1 LTHAARRFAARWYRL
16 GREDDNENEDTRTMR
31 RRGDAKR
38 RARGELGTRW
48 QRAVPI
54 ALASVAC
61 NAGTATEPPAR
72 SVLPSASTA
81 PVAAA
86 GVPARDTSGVT
97 LRPGATSSRPVAA
110 RPLADAVPAAVP
122 SSDAQEPPKNKKSCN
137 VALVGDSL
145 TDERSHGGGYVRYLA
160 ERCPASRFEN
170 FARGGAMVN
179 QMRRWFEER
188 VVPAPRGTYTH
199 VMVFGGVNDLY
210 SDETAGRTTAKIEA
224 DLAAIYAEAK
234 AGGARVVA
242 LTVAPWGGFTRWF
255 TPHRADTTRELNA
268 WILAERASGAVDV
281 TLDAHAL
288 LACGDP
294 ERLCPRF
301 EAAHSDGL
309 HFGAAGHEAL
319 GRALYEAEFETCP

>member
-1 LTHAARRFAARWYRL
+1 MIVSIASLNAYVTIPQNATYSAAKAAIVALTRSFAL
-16 GREDDNENEDTRTMR
+16 
-31 RRGDAKR
+31 
-38 RARGELGTRW
+38 ELGPMGIR
-48 QRAVPI
+48 VCSLSP
-54 ALASVAC
+54 
-61 NAGTATEPPAR
+61 GFTATPA
-72 SVLPSASTA
+72 VQVYL
-81 PVAAA
+81 
-86 GVPARDTSGVT
+86 
-97 LRPGATSSRPVAA
+97 
-110 RPLADAVPAAVP
+110 
-122 SSDAQEPPKNKKSCN
+122 
-137 VALVGDSL
+137 DSL

-199 VMVFGGVNDLY
+199 VVVFGGVNDLY